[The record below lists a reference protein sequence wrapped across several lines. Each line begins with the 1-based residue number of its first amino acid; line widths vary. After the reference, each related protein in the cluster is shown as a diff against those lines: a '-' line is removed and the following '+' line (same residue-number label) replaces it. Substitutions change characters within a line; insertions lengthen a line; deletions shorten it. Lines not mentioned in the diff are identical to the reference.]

1 MNRGNSNN
9 KRLKPI
15 KIKLSSSQSNPNN
28 ATSFTYV
35 TLDDYINM
43 KGEVLEWGYN
53 IRNKQTC
60 RGKTTQMENLLFHN
74 KDNNNCVDEILQY
87 N

>member
-1 MNRGNSNN
+1 
-9 KRLKPI
+9 
-15 KIKLSSSQSNPNN
+15 
-28 ATSFTYV
+28 
-35 TLDDYINM
+35 M

-60 RGKTTQMENLLFHN
+60 RGKTTQMENQLFDTN
-74 KDNNNCVDEILQY
+74 ACVDEILQY